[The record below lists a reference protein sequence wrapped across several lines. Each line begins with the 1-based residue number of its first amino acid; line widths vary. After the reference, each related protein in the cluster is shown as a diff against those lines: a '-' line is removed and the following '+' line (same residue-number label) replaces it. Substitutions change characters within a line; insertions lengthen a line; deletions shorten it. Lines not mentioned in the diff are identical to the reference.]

1 MMERGACTQ
10 PTHCL
15 WHPQGWDEERHKH
28 IKTQKHF
35 SSVQPGCKPCVI
47 SSVHTHRCTI
57 STAYPNS
64 TYTAY
69 TETQRRTNFLPCS
82 VTYFVLSCPPLF
94 LPPPQVDLDVTLPGE
109 GGKDRPFKVSIKFV
123 SLVSWHML
131 HEVLTGRSMPEPLE
145 LDKPISTN
153 PVHAVDVVLRH
164 LPSMKWA
171 ADIFIWPFLWSLFM
185 QAEGLNRSFVVIIR

>member
-1 MMERGACTQ
+1 MICLPINVDWTVFECILNLSLCVCYAGRWLTRWCSTLRWQSLGIAGQSMMERGASTQ

-15 WHPQGWDEERHKH
+15 WHPQGWAGKRQIHTILTTSHWMHSPWSHHCCPD
-28 IKTQKHF
+28 
-35 SSVQPGCKPCVI
+35 SS
-47 SSVHTHRCTI
+47 
-57 STAYPNS
+57 
-64 TYTAY
+64 
-69 TETQRRTNFLPCS
+69 
-82 VTYFVLSCPPLF
+82 
-94 LPPPQVDLDVTLPGE
+94 PPPPPSQVDLDVTLPGE

-164 LPSMKWA
+164 LPSMK
-171 ADIFIWPFLWSLFM
+171 
-185 QAEGLNRSFVVIIR
+185 